1 MSALFSA
8 YKAVGHVCDSVPF
21 VVNRLGEETFLT
33 VSIEKCFQ
41 VFRID
46 KLAVCLVSNS
56 IDGKILAIE
65 VCNCINR
72 YQLLL

>member
-8 YKAVGHVCDSVPF
+8 YKAVGHVCDSIPF
-21 VVNRLGEETFLT
+21 VLNRLGEETFLT
-33 VSIEKCFQ
+33 VSIGKCFQ

-56 IDGKILAIE
+56 MDENISAIE
-65 VCNCINR
+65 VWIII
-72 YQLLL
+72 